1 MSEACALQYLNSVY
15 ELWLTVFPSSPNNY
29 IIPYENFEVFSIL
42 IGISYGWWFLP
53 WCVCIYTYA
62 VVMAVKRALTS
73 TNGSDCGG
81 PLLFFILCCF
91 LCARFFFRSLSSNR
105 NKEITMRLN
114 ENSKRRWND
123 ATDKRHGLKQVIISA
138 KGNSIKQHILSL
150 LISYECMSVWRYAL
164 LKLQSDQ
171 TSDGLQHT
179 TTGIQQRRNKN
190 DAFYYC
196 LSHYRLLPST

>member
-1 MSEACALQYLNSVY
+1 MCLHIYICCRYDCEACAHINTWWLV
-15 ELWLTVFPSSPNNY
+15 LWWATFIFY
-29 IIPYENFEVFSIL
+29 IMLFSMR
-42 IGISYGWWFLP
+42 
-53 WCVCIYTYA
+53 A
-62 VVMAVKRALTS
+62 V
-73 TNGSDCGG
+73 
-81 PLLFFILCCF
+81 
-91 LCARFFFRSLSSNR
+91 FFFRSLSSNR

>member
-1 MSEACALQYLNSVY
+1 MAGGFFLDVFAYIHMLS
-15 ELWLTVFPSSPNNY
+15 LWLWSVRSHQHLVAWIVVGHFYFLYYVVF
-29 IIPYENFEVFSIL
+29 
-42 IGISYGWWFLP
+42 
-53 WCVCIYTYA
+53 YA
-62 VVMAVKRALTS
+62 R
-73 TNGSDCGG
+73 G
-81 PLLFFILCCF
+81 
-91 LCARFFFRSLSSNR
+91 FFFRSLSSNR

-114 ENSKRRWND
+114 ENPKRRWDD